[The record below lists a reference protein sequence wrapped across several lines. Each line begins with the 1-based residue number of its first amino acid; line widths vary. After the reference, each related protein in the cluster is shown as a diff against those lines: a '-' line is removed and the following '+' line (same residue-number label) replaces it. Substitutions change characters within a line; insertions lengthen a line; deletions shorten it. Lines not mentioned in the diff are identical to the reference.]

1 MMCPGH
7 DISRPM
13 LRLGYK
19 TTQFIVGRSRVI
31 ILSYIKGCLVCYN
44 VPLFVHYD
52 NVILKFLVFL
62 FYFFNITI
70 I

>member
-19 TTQFIVGRSRVI
+19 TTQLIVGRSRVI
-31 ILSYIKGCLVCYN
+31 ILSYIKGCLVRCN
-44 VPLFVHYD
+44 VSLIVHYD
-52 NVILKFLVFL
+52 NVTLKFLVFL
-62 FYFFNITI
+62 FYFLTLQ
-70 I
+70 

>member
-31 ILSYIKGCLVCYN
+31 ILSYIKGCLVRCN
-44 VPLFVHYD
+44 VSLIVHYD
-52 NVILKFLVFL
+52 NVTLKFLVFL

>member
-31 ILSYIKGCLVCYN
+31 ILSYIKGCLVHCN
-44 VPLFVHYD
+44 VSLIVHYD
-52 NVILKFLVFL
+52 NVTLKFLVFL
-62 FYFFNITI
+62 FYFLTLQ
-70 I
+70 